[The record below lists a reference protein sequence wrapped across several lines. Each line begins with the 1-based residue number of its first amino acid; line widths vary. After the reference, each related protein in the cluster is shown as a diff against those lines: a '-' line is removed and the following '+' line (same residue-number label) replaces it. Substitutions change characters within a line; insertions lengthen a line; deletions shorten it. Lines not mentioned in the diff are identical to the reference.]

1 MNHMD
6 EKQSPEEVQTILHN
20 LSQDEQEIFEERAAI
35 MEYDGC
41 LPRSEAEK
49 LSLEIILAKRK

>member
-1 MNHMD
+1 MD

>member
-6 EKQSPEEVQTILHN
+6 EKQNPEEVQTILHN